1 MINSNMDV
9 LKLLAPLWAPPKPAR
24 INSNMD
30 VLKRFNSTI
39 KNSKTRRLIV
49 TWMY

>member
-1 MINSNMDV
+1 MDV
-9 LKLLAPLWAPPKPAR
+9 LKLLNMLFIVLEQTP

-30 VLKRFNSTI
+30 VLKRGKEYGYPQFT
-39 KNSKTRRLIV
+39 KGLIV

>member
-9 LKLLAPLWAPPKPAR
+9 LKQACCNTCDRGIL

-30 VLKRFNSTI
+30 VLKLNMEEENVEVFD
-39 KNSKTRRLIV
+39 RLIV